1 VLVASRSGRGP
12 SLAAVV
18 LSIALFDFFFVP
30 PYFTFAVSDLQFLS
44 TFGVML
50 LISLV
55 ISGLTVRVREQAN
68 FARERENRTGALY
81 AMSREL
87 SSARDRAHLLEVGGA
102 PSLGKLR
109 GDGTDVP
116 PRRRGTCGPAR

>member
-1 VLVASRSGRGP
+1 MIYLLGTVLVASRSGRGP
-12 SLAAVV
+12 SLAAGFLDIVP
-18 LSIALFDFFFVP
+18 SDFFFFP
-30 PYFTFAVSDLQFLS
+30 PYLTFAVSDLQFLS

-68 FARERENRTGALY
+68 FARERENRTAALY

-87 SSARDRAHLLEVGGA
+87 SSARDRSHLLEVGSRHLSGSFGA
-102 PSLGKLR
+102 
-109 GDGTDVP
+109 
-116 PRRRGTCGPAR
+116 